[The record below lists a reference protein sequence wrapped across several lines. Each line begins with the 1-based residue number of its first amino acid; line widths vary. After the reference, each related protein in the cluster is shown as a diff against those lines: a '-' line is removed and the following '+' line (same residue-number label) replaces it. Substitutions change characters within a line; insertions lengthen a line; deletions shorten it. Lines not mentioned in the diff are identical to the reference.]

1 MFCLFCFWKLSSDLK
16 SSVCKWKVL
25 GREYDTRIEKKVDS
39 QESVAMPNTQWR
51 LEIVVDWLIMKLR
64 EGKFTVIA
72 KKSFTTQEVIKIG
85 VRLPY

>member
-1 MFCLFCFWKLSSDLK
+1 
-16 SSVCKWKVL
+16 
-25 GREYDTRIEKKVDS
+25 
-39 QESVAMPNTQWR
+39 
-51 LEIVVDWLIMKLR
+51 MKLR